1 MTESR
6 PWWQTGVI
14 YQVYPR
20 SFQDSNGDGVG
31 DLEGIR
37 QRLDYLV
44 WLGVDALWLSPF
56 YPSPQ
61 ADFGYDVADYCGVD
75 PLFGDLGAFD
85 RLVADAHARG
95 LRVIVDWVPNHS
107 SDQHPW
113 FEESRRSRDS
123 EKRDWYVWRDPTP
136 DGAPPNNWLS
146 AFGGPAWTLDEA
158 TGQSYLHSFLREQ
171 PDLNWRSP
179 ALRAAMLDTLRFW
192 MARGVDGFRI
202 DVAHHV
208 LKDPGL
214 RDNPPNPAPSGGHKP
229 VSPYDSQLHVH
240 DKDHPDA
247 HALYREVRAVV
258 DGFDDRERVTLGE
271 IHLPDALDRWAAYY
285 GGEALDE
292 IHMPLNFG
300 LLNVEWTAA
309 GLRQHVVAIEAVLP
323 AGAWPNYVLGNHD
336 ERRLAARLG
345 PERARLAA
353 LLLLTLRGTPT
364 LYYGDELGISKVVV
378 PADRVRDPMGTRS
391 GVPGLGRDSGRTPM
405 AWDTSLTAGFSTE
418 PPDRLWLPL
427 HNRWESENVALQSKD
442 EGSMISL
449 YRALLGI
456 RRERPALRS
465 GVYRPLPY
473 PSDTVFAF
481 ERRFG
486 SDRVVVIMNLSD
498 EPAIMSLK
506 AHPVLSTLP
515 GPVSRDRLRPWE
527 GRIVEPADRRSSA

>member
-1 MTESR
+1 MTEAR

-20 SFQDSNGDGVG
+20 SFQDSDGDGVG
-31 DLEGIR
+31 DLEGVR

-56 YPSPQ
+56 YPSPM

-75 PLFGDLGAFD
+75 PLFGDLDAFD

-95 LRVIVDWVPNHS
+95 LRLILDWVPNHS
-107 SDQHPW
+107 SDRHPW

-123 EKRDWYVWRDPTP
+123 PKRDWYVWRDLGP
-136 DGAPPNNWLS
+136 DGALPNNWLS

-158 TGQSYLHSFLREQ
+158 TGQVYLHSFLKEQ

-179 ALRAAMLDTLRFW
+179 ALREAMLDTLRFW

-208 LKDPGL
+208 LKDPAL

-229 VSPYDSQLHVH
+229 ASLYDAQLHVH

-247 HALYREVRAVV
+247 HALYREVRTVV

-271 IHLPDALDRWAAYY
+271 IHLPNALDRWAAYY
-285 GGEALDE
+285 GGPDLDE

-300 LLNVEWTAA
+300 LLDVEWSAD
-309 GLRQHVVAIEAVLP
+309 GLRRHVEAVEAAVP
-323 AGAWPNYVLGNHD
+323 EGAWPNYVLGNHD
-336 ERRLAARLG
+336 ERRLATRLG

-364 LYYGDELGISKVVV
+364 LYYGDELGVPDVAV
-378 PADRVRDPMGTRS
+378 PADRIRDPMGLRS
-391 GVPGLGRDSGRTPM
+391 GIPALGRDSGRTPM
-405 AWDTSLTAGFSTE
+405 AWDASPSAGFSTA
-418 PPDRLWLPL
+418 PPDTLWLPL
-427 HNRWESENVALQSKD
+427 HAEAERLNVSVQRDDPESLL
-442 EGSMISL
+442 SL
-449 YRALLGI
+449 YRSLLAL
-456 RRERPALRS
+456 RRRRPALYAGRYTALGETPAS
-465 GVYRPLPY
+465 
-473 PSDTVFAF
+473 VFAF
-481 ERRFG
+481 ERQSG
-486 SDRVVVIMNLSD
+486 TDRVVVVLNLGDAPMPFTSD
-498 EPAIMSLK
+498 RRILST
-506 AHPVLSTLP
+506 HPVP
-515 GPVSRDRLRPWE
+515 SRNGGLRPWE
-527 GRIVEPADRRSSA
+527 GLVVEGAP